1 MKRLFV
7 WALACLAIAAIS
19 SAASAE
25 PVKIRFILDWKAQ
38 GPGAWFYVAR
48 DNGYFQAEGL
58 DVLIDQG
65 DGSAAAVSHIMTGT
79 YDAGFGDINAVIQNA
94 ALHPGEQPLMVYMLY
109 NRAPYALIVKADGPI
124 KTLKDVEG
132 HILAAPAGS
141 ATERMFKPLAL
152 KNGVDASTVKVLN
165 AAPNLIE
172 QLLVTGQADAIAQF
186 AQIGRASGRE
196 RV

>member
-1 MKRLFV
+1 MKRSWVKILIGLA
-7 WALACLAIAAIS
+7 ALVIAG
-19 SAASAE
+19 AANAE

-94 ALHPGEQPLMVYMLY
+94 APHPGEQPLMVYMLY
-109 NRAPYALIVKADGPI
+109 NRAPYALIPAF
-124 KTLKDVEG
+124 KD
-132 HILAAPAGS
+132 IL
-141 ATERMFKPLAL
+141 
-152 KNGVDASTVKVLN
+152 
-165 AAPNLIE
+165 
-172 QLLVTGQADAIAQF
+172 
-186 AQIGRASGRE
+186 
-196 RV
+196 